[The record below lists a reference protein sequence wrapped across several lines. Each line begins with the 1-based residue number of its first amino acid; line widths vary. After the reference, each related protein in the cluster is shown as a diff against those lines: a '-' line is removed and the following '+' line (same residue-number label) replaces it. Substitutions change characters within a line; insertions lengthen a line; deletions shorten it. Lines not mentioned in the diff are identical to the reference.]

1 MRVLCL
7 SWAPFGHRMD
17 ELSDAVGG
25 RRVNLTVLYGPRYYA
40 PLRYVVLFFWTL
52 FRLVSDNPRV
62 VYAQNPPV
70 FCPLTCLVYCRVM
83 GKRLIIDHHALW
95 HVKTLGDGVVS
106 RTIGFLEK
114 FVSTSAFANTAPHT
128 VWSGGLMRIGAK
140 RVEVIHDYVAK
151 NPLSRDESLRERYS
165 GGGRVAIASHGGHPL
180 ELIENEIS
188 AAGMVPAM
196 TLLITGPEE
205 KLGGRLSKLK
215 LPANVR
221 YLGLL
226 PIDEYLR
233 LKASCDFAL
242 NITDEPYTLSHVL
255 FEYAASSLPVLSS
268 RQPVVEAIFGNSILY
283 ATGTSPHEVA
293 IQLGVLSQDAGLL
306 RSFRAKISSKHG
318 ELTEMRDAELV
329 ALRALVTDPETN
341 NG

>member
-1 MRVLCL
+1 MRILCL

-25 RRVNLTVLYGPRYYA
+25 RRVSLTVLYGPRYFA
-40 PLRYVVLFFWTL
+40 PVRYIVLFFWTL
-52 FRLVSDNPRV
+52 LRLVSDDPEV

-70 FCPLTCLVYCRVM
+70 FCPLSCLLYCRVM

-95 HVKTLGDGVVS
+95 HVKTLGDGAVS

-114 FVSTSAFANTAPHT
+114 FVSTFAYANTAPHS
-128 VWSGGLMRIGAK
+128 VWSGGLMRLGAK

-151 NPLSRDESLRERYS
+151 NPFSRDETARKRYS
-165 GGGRVAIASHGGHPL
+165 GGGPMVIASHGGHPL
-180 ELIENEIS
+180 ERIEAEIS
-188 AAGMVPAM
+188 AASKVPAI

-205 KLGGRLSKLK
+205 KLRGRLSRLR
-215 LPANVR
+215 LPANAR

-255 FEYAASSLPVLSS
+255 FEYAASSLPVVSS
-268 RQPVVEAIFGNSILY
+268 RQPVVEAVFGDSILY
-283 ATGTSPHEVA
+283 VAGPAPHEVA
-293 IQLGVLSQDAGLL
+293 AQLAALSRDTALL
-306 RSFRAKISSKHG
+306 SSFREKAKSKYL

-329 ALRALVTDPETN
+329 ALRALVMDPETK